1 MSEQEML
8 QEAREWLEKC
18 KSYLNYIATNADGN
32 RIAFVHEEDLQQ
44 LIYHIENYMKLLRD
58 DT

>member
-1 MSEQEML
+1 ML